1 MKRRAAAMLFCLLL
15 AVQLAVPPVRAAERV
30 YFTAVGSYV
39 LPLSDNTMPFWSGG
53 YVYVPSSIFTGAGRE
68 TLNVS
73 QVLDSSQDWVVL
85 YSGSGG
91 RSLTFNLS
99 ANCALDNNGNA
110 YYPGAVRRNGTVFVP
125 AYTVSRYF
133 DLVYSVIE
141 VERGSMVWLR
151 QPGYDV
157 SDKLYADAAQ
167 YQLNTVYADYIRAKE
182 EAVRPES
189 TTPPVVQPPQPS
201 PPVQD
206 PAAELAWKQIALC
219 FAAGSASAAMLDA
232 LESYGVKAAFFFTPE
247 EMERQGELL
256 RRMSAGGHSIGILAD
271 AGDPEQ
277 TVAEQLEA
285 GNAALFRAACGK
297 TRLAYLPGGGSQ
309 ALQEAGELGFRCL
322 QPELDRS
329 GQPLHNASGAQA
341 LVQRLAARQG
351 DAAVWLGNAASSSGL
366 RSFLAAALEAGG
378 ILTAHRET
386 GTP

>member
-1 MKRRAAAMLFCLLL
+1 MKRRAAALLFCLLL

-297 TRLAYLPGGGSQ
+297 TRLAYLPEIG
-309 ALQEAGELGFRCL
+309 R
-322 QPELDRS
+322 
-329 GQPLHNASGAQA
+329 
-341 LVQRLAARQG
+341 
-351 DAAVWLGNAASSSGL
+351 
-366 RSFLAAALEAGG
+366 
-378 ILTAHRET
+378 AHV
-386 GTP
+386 